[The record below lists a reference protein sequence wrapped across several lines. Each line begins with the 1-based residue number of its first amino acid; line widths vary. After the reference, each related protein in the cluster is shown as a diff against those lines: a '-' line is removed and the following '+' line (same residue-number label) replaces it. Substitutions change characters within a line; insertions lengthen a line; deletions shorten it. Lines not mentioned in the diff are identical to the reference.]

1 MRKKVLLKVIAIAL
15 LACVVC
21 TMFAC
26 ESYKASALSKVGD
39 KNAVV
44 ESNGGLVVKQGG
56 YLYFINGYTG
66 YLTEK
71 GKQNWFGKVTK
82 GAIVRVTYNED
93 GTLGDDYTVVVPKSV
108 MASSANVGFSI
119 FGEWIYYVS
128 PSAEEDRSGKVQ
140 TDTLQFM
147 RTKIDGTDTQVILN
161 WNNNSV
167 EYKYTANALVFF
179 DSENGKLY
187 SKDLTVKKFKKK
199 KPGDLIDEDV
209 ASVYFPKNETY
220 DPKATS
226 ASVADYVL
234 YTKNSEASYEYSR
247 RYSFCIKYENDKS
260 NPFNT
265 P

>member
-1 MRKKVLLKVIAIAL
+1 MMRKKIVLSVIVVVLLICTICA
-15 LACVVC
+15 AC
-21 TMFAC
+21 AC
-26 ESYKASALSKVGD
+26 ESYKAKALSKVGD

-56 YLYFINGYTG
+56 YLYFVNGFSD

-108 MASSANVGFSI
+108 MASSENVGFSI

-147 RTKIDGTDTQVILN
+147 RTKIDGTGTQVILN
-161 WNNNSV
+161 WDDTSV
-167 EYKYTANALVFF
+167 KYKYTAKALVFF
-179 DSENGKLY
+179 DSANGKLY

-199 KPGDLIDEDV
+199 NK
-209 ASVYFPKNETY
+209 
-220 DPKATS
+220 
-226 ASVADYVL
+226 
-234 YTKNSEASYEYSR
+234 R
-247 RYSFCIKYENDKS
+247 
-260 NPFNT
+260 
-265 P
+265 